1 MGKLQRQ
8 VGSLQRSAASAART
22 VGGLFG
28 LLWALEL
35 VDVLL
40 LGGAL
45 DQFGV
50 RPRSISGLWGILFAP
65 FLHGGLAH
73 LLANTVAGVPLAF
86 LTMTRKRM
94 DFWVVSVVA
103 AITAGLGAWLFGAPG
118 SVHIGASGVI
128 FGYLGFLLGR
138 GVFERRLGAALMSAL
153 VAFLYGGMIVGV
165 LPGLFPGVSWQSH
178 LFGFLGGLLVSR
190 ALGEGLRGKGR

>member
-1 MGKLQRQ
+1 MQRR
-8 VGSLQRSAASAART
+8 VGQLQRSASSAART
-22 VGGLFG
+22 VGGLFAF
-28 LLWALEL
+28 LWVLEL

-45 DQFGV
+45 DRFGV
-50 RPRSISGLWGILFAP
+50 RPRTLSGLWGILFAP
-65 FLHGGLAH
+65 FLHAGVAH

-86 LTMTRKRM
+86 LTMARKRM
-94 DFWVVSVVA
+94 DFMVVSVVS
-103 AITAGLGAWLFGAPG
+103 AITAGLGAWVFGAPG

-138 GVFERRLGAALMSAL
+138 GVFERRLGAVLLSAL

-190 ALGEGLRGKGR
+190 ALGEGLRGKAR